1 MTKAAQELSRKIRI
15 ENDKRFTTILV
26 GDDSFHW
33 AEGPFSGKST
43 CEKIT
48 ILETDKGRTIAE
60 EVAVKALKILNGKLA
75 KGYVVKVGKDVLDEL
90 TAVVEAA
97 NNRKE
102 KKALDPVKAAEKR
115 AKLVEKVAKA
125 KADADELAKKLDEK
139 RAKLAALTVELEEFN
154 TEHPATL
161 DEAVAEAET
170 ADANA

>member
-1 MTKAAQELSRKIRI
+1 MNKETGKKVRI

-48 ILETDKGRTIAE
+48 ILEADKGRTIAE
-60 EVAVKALKILNGKLA
+60 EVAAKALRILEGKLA
-75 KGYVVKVGKDVLDEL
+75 KGYTVKVGADVLDEL
-90 TAVVEAA
+90 RATVEAA
-97 NNRKE
+97 KNRKE
-102 KKALDPVKAAEKR
+102 KKALDPAKAAEKR
-115 AKLVEKVAKA
+115 AKLMEKVAKA
-125 KADADELAKKLDEK
+125 KDDADEAAKKLDEK

>member
-1 MTKAAQELSRKIRI
+1 MTKSEARKVRI

-26 GDDSFHW
+26 GEDSFHW

-48 ILETDKGRTIAE
+48 VLEADKGRTIAE
-60 EVAVKALKILNGKLA
+60 EVAVKALKILNSKIA
-75 KGYVVKVGKDVLDEL
+75 KGYVVKVGQDILDEL

-102 KKALDPVKAAEKR
+102 KKALDPAKVAEKR

-125 KADADELAKKLDEK
+125 KAEADELAKKLDEK
-139 RAKLAALTVELEEFN
+139 RAKFDKLAAELLEFN
-154 TEHPATL
+154 VEHPAEEV
-161 DEAVAEAET
+161 DAEVEKEV
-170 ADANA
+170 NA